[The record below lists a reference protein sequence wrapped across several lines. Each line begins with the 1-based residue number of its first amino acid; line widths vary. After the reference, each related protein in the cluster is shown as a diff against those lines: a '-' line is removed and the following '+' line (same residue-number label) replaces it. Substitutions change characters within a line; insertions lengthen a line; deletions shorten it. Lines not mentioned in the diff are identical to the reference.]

1 LLPAL
6 IVKFPEPLN
15 IKYVYVPSLLVALA
29 LDVYENGAA
38 GTIEDDADDV
48 PLAIPLL
55 DVAVTVNV

>member
-1 LLPAL
+1 
-6 IVKFPEPLN
+6 VN
-15 IKYVYVPSLLVALA
+15 VKYVYVPSLFTALA

-38 GTIEDDADDV
+38 GTIEDDADDA